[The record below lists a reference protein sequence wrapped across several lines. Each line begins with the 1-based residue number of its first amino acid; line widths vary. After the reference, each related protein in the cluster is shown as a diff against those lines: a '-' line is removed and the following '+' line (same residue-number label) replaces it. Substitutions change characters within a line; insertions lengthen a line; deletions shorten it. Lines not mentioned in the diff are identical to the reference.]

1 MGTIKN
7 GLLGGFSGKVGPV
20 VGATWRNKNIIRS
33 APQPSSKPR
42 SQAQL
47 SNQSDFGLVSSFL
60 SKYRFFLKQYFGE
73 SPVPSQRFYNAM
85 SYHKLHATRQEDGL
99 FYMNY
104 PKVLISKGATPG
116 VLGVTLTLEANNSI
130 QLTWDNNSEQALA
143 APNDLLTVAAYAPAL
158 HTFYFFEAC
167 AERQDTTVQLTI
179 PARFTDKNLKL
190 WATFTNQ
197 AKHPTAATSCYVG
210 EVNG

>member
-1 MGTIKN
+1 MGTIQN

-33 APQPSSKPR
+33 APQPSSIPR

-60 SKYRFFLKQYFGE
+60 AKYRFFLKQYFGE
-73 SPVPSQRFYNAM
+73 STAPSQRFYDAM
-85 SYHKLHATRQEDGL
+85 SYHKLHATRQENGL

-104 PKVLISKGATPG
+104 PKVLISKGAIPG
-116 VLGVTLTLEANNSI
+116 VLGVTLTLGVNNSI
-130 QLTWDNNSEQALA
+130 QLTWTDNSEQALA

-167 AERQDTTVQLTI
+167 AERQDTTVNLTI
-179 PARFTDKNLKL
+179 PAGFTEQPLQL
-190 WATFTNQ
+190 WATFTDQ